1 MPYRTPARPSAY
13 RRARMSHRLLPAAL
27 LAALLGMIGGP
38 ARANLVTNGGFE
50 LGSLSGWG
58 TSGTGIAIDTATPY
72 SGSYDAAF
80 TALSTDPNPGIL
92 SQSIAT
98 TPGQAYTLSF
108 ALLDQNL
115 AAGAERF
122 VVKFGGFSDTILG
135 TSLTADTY
143 TNLVLTIGASNV
155 TSTSTALSFQGLQD
169 SATASPI
176 FNLDDVT
183 LTANIAAVPEPSGI
197 ALLAGAVAML
207 AAGVSRRRAG
217 G

>member
-1 MPYRTPARPSAY
+1 MT
-13 RRARMSHRLLPAAL
+13 HRLVPAAL
-27 LAALLGMIGGP
+27 IAALIGLTGGS

-50 LGSLSGWG
+50 AGSLSGWG
-58 TSGTGIAIDTATPY
+58 TSGTGIAIDATFAY
-72 SGSYDAAF
+72 SGLYDAAF

-108 ALLDQNL
+108 ALLDQTSL
-115 AAGAERF
+115 QGSESF
-122 VVKFGGFSDTILG
+122 VVTFGGFSDTILA
-135 TSLTADTY
+135 TSLNAAAY
-143 TNLVLTIGASNV
+143 TSFVLTIGASNV

-169 SATASPI
+169 PLTASPA

>member
-1 MPYRTPARPSAY
+1 M
-13 RRARMSHRLLPAAL
+13 
-27 LAALLGMIGGP
+27 
-38 ARANLVTNGGFE
+38 
-50 LGSLSGWG
+50 
-58 TSGTGIAIDTATPY
+58 ATTY
-72 SGSYDAAF
+72 
-80 TALSTDPNPGIL
+80 PNPGIL

-108 ALLDQNL
+108 ALLDQNAL
-115 AAGAERF
+115 QGAESF
-122 VVKFGGFSDTILG
+122 VVTFGGFSDTILG
-135 TSLTADTY
+135 TSLNTAAY
-143 TNLVLTIGASNV
+143 TSLVLTIGASNV

-169 SATASPI
+169 SATASPA

-183 LTANIAAVPEPSGI
+183 RTANIAAVPEPSGI